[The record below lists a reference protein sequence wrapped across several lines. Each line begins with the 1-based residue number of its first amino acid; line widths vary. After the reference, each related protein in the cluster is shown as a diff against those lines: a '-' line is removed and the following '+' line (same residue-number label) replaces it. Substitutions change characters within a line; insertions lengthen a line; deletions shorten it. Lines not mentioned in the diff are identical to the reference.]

1 MKRAVAA
8 LPPAA
13 DPYRNIA
20 EGEEHLAAACAA
32 VADRLAQPDVLHKLS
47 GEHLRA
53 ATELCVRPR
62 KRWREL
68 RLTLLVTLA
77 LSVGGEL
84 GALTWL
90 RRQEQRLVDEH
101 TALAVSPRL
110 AELDRQR
117 VRRRLVPGAFA
128 RFAQIDRL
136 IQEREQEGVYV

>member
-1 MKRAVAA
+1 MKRA
-8 LPPAA
+8 PAA
-13 DPYRNIA
+13 DPYRKIS

-32 VADRLAQPDVLHKLS
+32 VAERVARPELLHKLS

-53 ATELCVRPR
+53 ATELRARPR

-101 TALAVSPRL
+101 TALAASPRL

-117 VRRRLVPGAFA
+117 VRRYLVPGAFA
-128 RFAQIDRL
+128 RFSQIDRL
-136 IQEREQEGVYV
+136 IQEREQEVVYV